1 MNTPIFNAQFLTI
14 DFRLLD
20 NPEFGAFM
28 RTTAFGVYLQMR
40 RYIWRSRDRL
50 HPIAAVNE
58 LRGQGKLVCSVE
70 RGVLARKLG
79 IVHQEHVSRHITH
92 LVKMGAIHTVRTG
105 RQSVFI
111 LGTWEDR
118 SAHADGTYIVELFFL
133 EQLFGVE
140 KRPQISPERGL
151 EADVPEIGTPDVPFK
166 GTSEMRARGTSHSE
180 MLAEGTA
187 EMAMTATSDVSPK
200 PTNKYNKKEI
210 QKQQRSSLL
219 SGFAFSRRQL
229 AEIEETYS
237 ADRIKEVVAACR
249 SSEERIDN
257 PTGWVLAA
265 LQGGYEFDSAGKR
278 VQARVTKRRE
288 IEAETV
294 RKEAEEEAQRE
305 ATDRRI
311 RGWIESHAEEYATIV
326 DEERRKLSGS
336 RLGGSEAV
344 LRVQAR
350 CRVWERLEEERRENA
365 GAEITPPV
373 FAVRSVGSEASATP
387 ERSAVDDSVMTQ
399 PLETPLGSP
408 GGQSLT
414 SLFLGV

>member
-40 RYIWRSRDRL
+40 RYIWRSRERL

-79 IVHQEHVSRHITH
+79 IVHQEHVSRHITQ

-140 KRPQISPERGL
+140 KRPQISPQGGS
-151 EADVPEIGTPDVPFK
+151 EAEIPEVGTSDVPLK
-166 GTSEMRARGTSHSE
+166 GISEMRTSGTSHSE

-200 PTNKYNKKEI
+200 PANKYTKKEI

-219 SGFAFSRRQL
+219 SGFAFSRQQL

-265 LQGGYEFDSAGKR
+265 LKGGFEFDSAGKR
-278 VQARVTKRRE
+278 VQERMTRRRE
-288 IEAETV
+288 IEAAAELKK
-294 RKEAEEEAQRE
+294 REEEAQRE
-305 ATDRRI
+305 ATDHRI
-311 RGWIESHAEEYATIV
+311 RGWIESHPEEYAVIV
-326 DEERRKLSGS
+326 EEERQKLTGS

-344 LRVQAR
+344 LRLQAR
-350 CRVWERLEEERRENA
+350 CRVWERLKAEQGDNA
-365 GAEITPPV
+365 RAEITPPA
-373 FAVRSVGSEASATP
+373 FAVRSVGSEAPATP
-387 ERSAVDDSVMTQ
+387 ERGAADDSVMTQ
-399 PLETPLGSP
+399 PLETPSRNP
-408 GGQSLT
+408 SGQALT
-414 SLFLGV
+414 SLFLRV